1 MKARTW
7 QTVTVLL
14 SLIVLT
20 NLLGVGQDSGITPLG
35 IIPTPPESSAL
46 EVRIWVDKGAY
57 ALGES
62 ITVHYSLN
70 QPAHVY
76 IWDILPDGTTNQ
88 ILPNATSGGS
98 DNYKTAGDHTLTGT
112 IAPPTG
118 TEYLQILA
126 STTPI
131 DPFAYWTGD
140 PEAFRLQLEVQILG
154 IVPETQRSWDFT
166 SFEIVSGS
174 SPAYGNVTVNSTPTG
189 ASIWVDG
196 SYVGYTPRTFYLT
209 SGSHQI
215 AVTKSGY
222 SSWSRFFFGIG
233 SFNKTYNVTLT
244 PLGPIG
250 QAPSAAFTYTPTN
263 PPVNGWVNFDA
274 TASSDPDGSIVSYAW
289 SYGDGS
295 TDSQAIAWNQF
306 ATPGTYV
313 VTLTV
318 TDNNGR
324 TDTATQA
331 VQVGAANLPP
341 TAAFVFTP
349 ANPAVNGWVQ
359 FDGSASADP
368 DGSIASHAW
377 NFGDGHNDTG
387 PIGWNPFASAGTYTV
402 TLTVT
407 DDDGATDSVS
417 QMIQVGTANLPPTAA
432 FAFTPTN
439 PAVNGWV
446 KFDGS
451 ASADPDGSIASHAW
465 NFGDGH
471 NDTGPIGWNPFGA
484 AGTYTVTLTV
494 IDDDGASNSVS
505 RTIVVGGAANL
516 PPNAAFSYTPPAPGI
531 GEWIRFDGSA
541 SADPDGTIAPNAYL
555 WSFGDGTPSE
565 VGSVR
570 YHPFPSAG
578 TYLVS
583 LTVTDNSGATN
594 TTTQSLT
601 IGQSQ
606 LAPVAAFSYAPLG
619 PVVGEPVLFNGQAS
633 YDPDGVITT
642 YAWDLDGNGVDDIT
656 GPNPIV
662 QIVYQNVGAAL
673 VRLTVTDNDGL
684 SAVTTQPIVVSTQ
697 GGTPG
702 VPPMGSTAGIF
713 VWGTDRWHLTV
724 NAGAGWIAPRS
735 YRLELGTD
743 GTFQAV
749 DQATDSGV
757 APMGIIPT
765 PTSGG
770 KSLVFEGSLQAGS
783 IDYSFAAVDAKNLR
797 MNLQLDIDGD
807 GQLETSTSFVGLRY
821 SMVHPPTSP
830 FVVGLPSG
838 STAELTPSIDFKIG
852 RYGSFGLGFFHFYG
866 PTTISDLENP

>member
-7 QTVTVLL
+7 QIVAVLL
-14 SLIVLT
+14 SLVVLT
-20 NLLGVGQDSGITPLG
+20 NLFGVGQDSGVTPLG
-35 IIPTPPESSAL
+35 IIATPPESSEL

-70 QPAHVY
+70 QPAYVY
-76 IWDILPDGTTNQ
+76 IWDILPDGTANQ
-88 ILPNATSGGS
+88 ILPNATSGGQN
-98 DNYKTAGDHTLTGT
+98 NYKTAGDHTLTGT

-140 PEAFRLQLEVQILG
+140 PEAFRLQIEVQILG
-154 IVPETQRSWDFT
+154 IIPEPETERSWDFT

-174 SPAYGNVTVNSTPTG
+174 SPTYGTVTVNSTPSG

-196 SYVGYTPRTFYLT
+196 DYVGYTPRTFYLT

-215 AVTKSGY
+215 VVTKTGY
-222 SSWSRFFFGIG
+222 SNWSRFFFGLG
-233 SFNKTYNVTLT
+233 SFNKTYNITLT
-244 PLGPIG
+244 PLGPVG
-250 QAPSAAFTYTPTN
+250 QDPNAAFTFTPTN
-263 PPVNGWVNFDA
+263 PPINGWVNFNA
-274 TASSDPDGSIVSYAW
+274 SASSDPDGSIVSYAW

-341 TAAFVFTP
+341 TAAFAFTP

-368 DGSIASHAW
+368 DGSITSYTWSLGDGSTDNLTIAW
-377 NFGDGHNDTG
+377 NQY
-387 PIGWNPFASAGTYTV
+387 ALSGTYTV

-407 DDDGATDSVS
+407 DDDGASDSVS
-417 QMIQVGTANLPPTAA
+417 RTIVVGGATNLPPTAA
-432 FAFTPTN
+432 FSYTPPN

-446 KFDGS
+446 QFDGS
-451 ASADPDGSIASHAW
+451 ASTDPDGSIASYAW

-471 NDTGPIGWNPFGA
+471 SDTGPIGWNPFGA

-505 RTIVVGGAANL
+505 QTIVVGGAANL

-531 GEWIRFDGSA
+531 GEWIRFDGRTS
-541 SADPDGTIAPNAYL
+541 SDADGSITSYS

-565 VGSVR
+565 VDSVR
-570 YHPFPSAG
+570 YHPFPIAG
-578 TYLVS
+578 AYVVS
-583 LTVTDNSGATN
+583 LTVTDNGGASN
-594 TTTQSLT
+594 TTSQSLV

-606 LAPVAAFSYAPLG
+606 QAPVAAFSYSPLSPIAG
-619 PVVGEPVLFNGQAS
+619 QAVQFNAQAS
-633 YDPDGVITT
+633 YDPDGSIVS
-642 YAWDLDGNGVDDIT
+642 YLWDLDGNGVNDLS
-656 GPNPIV
+656 GPVV
-662 QIVYQNVGAAL
+662 QIVYQSVGAAL
-673 VRLTVTDNDGL
+673 VRLTVIDNDGL
-684 SAVTTQPIVVSTQ
+684 SATTTQPVVVSTQ

-724 NAGAGWIAPRS
+724 NAGAGWTAPRG

-743 GTFQAV
+743 GTFQDV
-749 DQATDSGV
+749 NQASDGGV

-770 KSLVFEGSLQAGS
+770 KALVFEGLLQAGS
-783 IDYSFAAVDAKNLR
+783 IAYSFTAVGAKNLR

-807 GQLETSTSFVGLRY
+807 GQLETSTSFVSLRY

-838 STAELTPSIDFKIG
+838 STEELTPSIDFKIG

-866 PTTISDLENP
+866 STTISDLESP